1 MPGYFDFWTV
11 LFSFV
16 IASLAG
22 FVAFESIDHTRYS
35 EHPER
40 WTLISGMTLGLG
52 IWSMHF
58 IGMLAWQPPFPL
70 YYALGRT
77 LSSVL
82 AAVAASWLAM
92 RITVRHKAGAPRHN
106 LLLGALAV
114 GTGICGMHYIG
125 MSALQFN
132 LPVVWDRSWVLLSFA
147 VAVTA
152 SLGALELLRRSAGD
166 DFGIKSQVA
175 ASLVLGLAICGMHY
189 VGMHAMMLQPGSI
202 CQWQRGA
209 FSGSALARIGVG
221 NALVFTICLLVV
233 FYQDKVR
240 LLHTASEARFQAQ
253 EASRKAE
260 RLGAAGKIAASIS
273 HEINNPLEAVTNL
286 LYLVERGDIG
296 KTELDYLQAAQDE
309 LKRIAEITTHTLKF
323 YRQQSAPASTE
334 LPELV
339 ESALA
344 VFAKRLQQ
352 SSISVEKRWSSE
364 APKVVCRAGE
374 IRQVFANLIGNAI
387 DAMPTGGSLLL
398 AVRADGEGAEV
409 EVSDTGQG
417 ISEEAQK
424 KIFEPFFTTKG
435 VSGTGLG
442 LSICAEIL
450 ERHGGTLRFSSSTVS
465 GHSGTRFTLYLPP
478 SLQAVPSSQPVATK
492 REPSFLNRRS
502 SPWRQRT
509 HHAVTKLRGRTK
521 PLTIQGDQPAPSA

>member
-1 MPGYFDFWTV
+1 MPGYFDFWTI

-35 EHPER
+35 DHPER
-40 WTLISGMTLGLG
+40 WTMISGITLGLG

-70 YYALGRT
+70 FYSLGRT
-77 LSSVL
+77 LLSVL
-82 AAVAASWLAM
+82 AAIAASWLAM
-92 RITVRHKAGAPRHN
+92 HVTGKHTTDAPWHN
-106 LLLGALAV
+106 LPLGAVVV
-114 GTGICGMHYIG
+114 GAGICGMHYIG
-125 MSALQFN
+125 MSALHFN
-132 LPVVWDRSWVLLSFA
+132 LPVLWDYFWVLLSIAIAF
-147 VAVTA
+147 TA
-152 SLGALELLRRSAGD
+152 SLGALVLLRRSGRN
-166 DFGIKSQVA
+166 DFGIGRQVS

-189 VGMHAMMLQPGSI
+189 AGMRAMMLAPASI
-202 CQWQRGA
+202 CQWQPGA
-209 FSGSALARIGVG
+209 FSGSALARVGVG
-221 NALVFTICLLVV
+221 NALVVTVCLLVV
-233 FYQDKVR
+233 FYRDKLR
-240 LLHTASEARFQAQ
+240 LLNTASEARFQAQ

-286 LYLVERGDIG
+286 LYLVEHGDIG
-296 KTELDYLQAAQDE
+296 KTELEYLQAAQNE
-309 LKRIAEITTHTLKF
+309 VKRIAEITTHTLKF
-323 YRQQSAPASTE
+323 YKQQSAPASTE
-334 LPELV
+334 LPELI
-339 ESALA
+339 ESALV

-352 SSISVEKRWSSE
+352 SGISVERHWDPV

-398 AVRADGEGAEV
+398 AVRADGQDAEV

-450 ERHGGTLRFSSSTVS
+450 ERHGGTLRFSSSTER
-465 GHSGTRFTLYLPP
+465 GHSGTNFRLYLPQA
-478 SLQAVPSSQPVATK
+478 LQVDS
-492 REPSFLNRRS
+492 
-502 SPWRQRT
+502 
-509 HHAVTKLRGRTK
+509 
-521 PLTIQGDQPAPSA
+521 AP

>member
-11 LFSFV
+11 LFSFA
-16 IASLAG
+16 ISSLAG
-22 FVAFESIDHTRYS
+22 FVAFESIDHTRFS
-35 EHPER
+35 DRPGR
-40 WTLISGMTLGLG
+40 WTLISGVTLGLG

-70 YYALGRT
+70 YYSLGRT

-82 AAVAASWLAM
+82 AAIAASWLAM
-92 RITVRHKAGAPRHN
+92 RITVKHTEGAPRHN

-114 GTGICGMHYIG
+114 GSGICGMHYLG
-125 MSALQFN
+125 MSALHFN
-132 LPVVWDRSWVLLSFA
+132 MPVMWDRFWVILSFA
-147 VAVTA
+147 IAVTA
-152 SLGALELLRRSAGD
+152 SLGALELLRRSGGD
-166 DFGIKSQVA
+166 DFGIRRQVA

-189 VGMHAMMLQPGSI
+189 AGMRAMMLQPGSF
-202 CQWQRGA
+202 CQWQPGG

-221 NALVFTICLLVV
+221 NALMFTICLLVV
-233 FYQDKVR
+233 SYRDKVR
-240 LLHTASEARFQAQ
+240 LLQAASEARFQAQ

-286 LYLVERGDIG
+286 LYLVERGEIG
-296 KTELDYLQAAQDE
+296 KTEAEYLQSAQSE
-309 LKRIAEITTHTLKF
+309 LRRIAEITTHTLKF
-323 YRQQSAPASTE
+323 YKQQSAPSSTE
-334 LPELV
+334 LPELF
-339 ESALA
+339 ESALS
-344 VFAKRLQQ
+344 VFAKRLRG
-352 SSISVEKRWSSE
+352 SGISVEKHWDSE

-398 AVRADGEGAEV
+398 AVRADGQGGAEV
-409 EVSDTGQG
+409 EVSDTGLG

-424 KIFEPFFTTKG
+424 RIFEPFFTTKG

-450 ERHGGTLRFSSSTVS
+450 ERHGGTLRFSSSTES
-465 GHSGTRFTLYLPP
+465 GHSGTRFRLYLPRA
-478 SLQAVPSSQPVATK
+478 LQADSAVSGDLQEQIAT
-492 REPSFLNRRS
+492 S
-502 SPWRQRT
+502 
-509 HHAVTKLRGRTK
+509 
-521 PLTIQGDQPAPSA
+521 